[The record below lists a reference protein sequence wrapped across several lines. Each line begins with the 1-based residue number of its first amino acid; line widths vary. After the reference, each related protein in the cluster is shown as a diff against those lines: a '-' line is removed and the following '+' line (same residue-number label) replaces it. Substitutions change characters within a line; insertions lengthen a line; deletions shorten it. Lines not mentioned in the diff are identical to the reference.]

1 MKQTPSILARL
12 RHRAAA
18 AWFGLARDL
27 RLRWKNHLGTLLMVV
42 GVFVAVQAWQTRDVP
57 SGMAPDLR
65 LTLLQPDGRST
76 DTTLA
81 AWRQAHPGQPVGVY
95 VWAEWCPIC
104 KTMEGSV
111 TALSQDQPLLT
122 MAMQS
127 GSPGAVARVLQQ
139 RQLPWQTAVDT
150 RGDAARALGFRSVPS
165 FVVVDANGHL
175 RGASVG
181 YTSEAGMRLRL
192 WWARLRG

>member
-1 MKQTPSILARL
+1 MKQTTSTLARL

-18 AWFGLARDL
+18 AWCGLAWGL

-57 SGMAPDLR
+57 SGQAPDLR
-65 LTLLQPDGRST
+65 LTLLQPDGSST
-76 DTTLA
+76 NTTLA
-81 AWRQAHPGQPVGVY
+81 AWRQAHPGQPVGLY

-122 MAMQS
+122 IAMQS
-127 GSPGAVARVLQQ
+127 GPPGAVARVLQQ
-139 RQLPWQTAVDT
+139 RQLPWHQPMLLHHRKRQRFLPGNRLFDCF
-150 RGDAARALGFRSVPS
+150 GDQFSQCAGADP
-165 FVVVDANGHL
+165 L
-175 RGASVG
+175 RQ
-181 YTSEAGMRLRL
+181 RI
-192 WWARLRG
+192 